1 MLLIEAGLVVAAML
15 VAFAFPTLGESGFA
29 RSECLFARL
38 ARRRILSVVVVG
50 LIALIL
56 RAVLLPILPIPQPVV
71 SDEFSYLLGA
81 DTFAHA
87 RLTNPTHPM
96 WVHFEALHVIQQP
109 TYASKY
115 PPAQAIFLA
124 AGQVIAGHPFWGV
137 WLSVGLMC
145 ATICW
150 ALQEWL
156 GEGWALLGGLLA
168 VLHLA
173 VFSYWGNSYWGG
185 AVAATGGALVLG
197 ALPRI
202 KRFFRVRDSLLMGL
216 GLAILANSRPYE
228 GLVFSLPVAASLLLW
243 MLGKNRP
250 PLTLGIKHVFAP
262 ILLVLVLSAGT
273 MGYYFWRVT
282 GSPFRMPY
290 QVFEATYDP
299 APYFLWQSLKPL
311 PAYRHQDLKDW
322 EVEVQIPQFVDMR
335 SPIGFAIH
343 ETKGLTSLWL
353 FFVGP
358 LLTAPLLL
366 SVIGLPYGFSWGDI
380 GPPTRFLL
388 LALAAWLVGITVEVQ
403 FFPHYGAPVTV
414 LIFALA
420 LISIRRLHSWKFRAK
435 PVGRSISRLLPVL
448 AILLFVIRI
457 AAAGHFQ
464 PTAPW
469 TPWFSP
475 TSRFRERASILS
487 TLTPYPDRQLIFVR
501 YGPEHFS
508 GAASVPNDGRSE
520 VDDWVYNGANI
531 DAANVV
537 WARDMG
543 PVGNAELIHYF
554 RNYRLWLLEADERP
568 PRLYPYSEKESTL
581 DRSASF

>member
-1 MLLIEAGLVVAAML
+1 MLLTETGLVVAAVL
-15 VAFAFPTLGESGFA
+15 VAFTFPTVGEGWFA
-29 RSECLFARL
+29 RSECVFARL
-38 ARRRILSVVVVG
+38 ARRRILSVAVVG
-50 LIALIL
+50 LTALIL
-56 RAVLLPILPIPQPVV
+56 RAALLPILPIPEPIV

-96 WVHFEALHVIQQP
+96 WIHFEALHVIQQP

-115 PPAQAIFLA
+115 PPAQAAFLA

-137 WLSVGLMC
+137 WLSIGLMC

-168 VLHLA
+168 VVHLA
-173 VFSYWGNSYWGG
+173 LFSYWGNSYWGG
-185 AVAATGGALVLG
+185 AVAGTGGALVLG

-202 KRFFRVRDSLLMGL
+202 QRYFRLRDSLLMGL

-243 MLGKNRP
+243 ILGKNRP
-250 PLTLGIKHVFAP
+250 PLIVGIKGVLAP

-299 APYFLWQSLKPL
+299 APYFLWQALKPL
-311 PAYRHQDLKDW
+311 PTYRHQSMKDW
-322 EVEVQIPQFVDMR
+322 EVKIQIPQFVAVR
-335 SPIGFAIH
+335 SAGGFALH
-343 ETKGLTSLWL
+343 QALRLTSLWL

-380 GPPTRFLL
+380 SPPTRFLL
-388 LALAAWLVGITVEVQ
+388 LTFAVWLVGMAVEVQ
-403 FFPHYGAPVTV
+403 FFPHYAGPVAV
-414 LIFALA
+414 VIIALE
-420 LISIRRLHSWKFRAK
+420 LVFIRRLRRWKFRGE
-435 PVGRSISRLLPVL
+435 PVGRFISRLVPVL

-487 TLTPYPDRQLIFVR
+487 TLTPCSERLLIFVR
-501 YGPEHFS
+501 YGPEHVPD
-508 GAASVPNDGRSE
+508 AASVPKERSSE

-554 RNYRLWLLEADERP
+554 RNYRLWLLEADEKP
-568 PRLYPYSEKESTL
+568 PHLYPYSENESTL
-581 DRSASF
+581 GRSTSF